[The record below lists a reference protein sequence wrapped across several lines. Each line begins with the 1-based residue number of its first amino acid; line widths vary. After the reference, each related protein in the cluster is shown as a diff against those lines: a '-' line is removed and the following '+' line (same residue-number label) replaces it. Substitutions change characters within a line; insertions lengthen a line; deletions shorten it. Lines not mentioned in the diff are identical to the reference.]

1 MYARP
6 KTSST
11 VKDYIYGAFT
21 DKQLTSIQS
30 IGFHIAMIKCGNCT
44 KRLLIGLKHI

>member
-1 MYARP
+1 MYDRP

-21 DKQLTSIQS
+21 DKQPTSIQS
-30 IGFHIAMIKCGNCT
+30 ISFHIAIIKCDNCT
-44 KRLLIGLKHI
+44 KSLLIGLKHI